1 MQSSVPEL
9 LDVSKE
15 PKHVLDSYGP
25 DVHRPGS
32 YAANC
37 LLARRMAERD
47 VRFVQLFHMGWDH
60 HGGLPKAVAGQCKDT
75 DQPTA
80 ALLNDLEQ
88 RGLLKDTL
96 VVWGGEFGRTVYS
109 QGNLSATNYGR
120 DHHPR
125 CFTML
130 MAGAGIRGGV
140 TYGETDDYCYNIVR
154 DPVEVHD
161 LNATILDQL
170 GIDHEKLTYKFQGR
184 DYRLTDVHGKPVKG
198 VLT

>member
-1 MQSSVPEL
+1 MIGVSHAGSVPEL

-47 VRFVQLFHMGWDH
+47 VRFITLFHMGWDH
-60 HGGLPKAVAGQCKDT
+60 HGGLQSDDRAMQDT

-109 QGNLSATNYGR
+109 QGNLSATNYRR
-120 DHHPR
+120 DHPHGVHHAHGR
-125 CFTML
+125 
-130 MAGAGIRGGV
+130 RGHSRR
-140 TYGETDDYCYNIVR
+140 R
-154 DPVEVHD
+154 D
-161 LNATILDQL
+161 LW
-170 GIDHEKLTYKFQGR
+170 
-184 DYRLTDVHGKPVKG
+184 
-198 VLT
+198 